1 MTFAAVALVFLIA
14 CVALGSRAAW
24 SERPRVALL
33 LAMAMVVAQL
43 ALLRS

>member
-1 MTFAAVALVFLIA
+1 MTFAAVAMLFLIA

-24 SERPRVALL
+24 SERPRVAVILAI
-33 LAMAMVVAQL
+33 AMAVAQL

>member
-1 MTFAAVALVFLIA
+1 MTFAAVAMFFLLA

-24 SERPRVALL
+24 SERPRVAFILAT
-33 LAMAMVVAQL
+33 AMAVAQL